1 MGGSTVRIYAR
12 LARASVLVSL
22 IVAAA
27 FAAGW
32 KWG

>member
-1 MGGSTVRIYAR
+1 MGGSAVRVYAR

-22 IVAAA
+22 IVAAV
-27 FAAGW
+27 AAGW

>member
-1 MGGSTVRIYAR
+1 MGESAVRVYSR

-22 IVAAA
+22 LVAAV